1 MEDLSLLR
9 SVIIFGRLFDLSG
22 GNLADL
28 VSWVRLIVKIS
39 CFTRATALSLFEV
52 VFDIVDSHSL
62 LARSELRLNLCCLQ
76 SRALNVFLVRFL
88 GLGNDLSIA
97 LNVLVLRFE
106 HRDLISQLLNL
117 KLVLLVEIIR
127 IAQHFLY

>member
-9 SVIIFGRLFDLSG
+9 SVIIFGWLFDLSG

-39 CFTRATALSLFEV
+39 SFTRATALSLFEV
-52 VFDIVDSHSL
+52 VFDSHGL

-127 IAQHFLY
+127 ITQHFLY

>member
-1 MEDLSLLR
+1 MFGWLVDLS
-9 SVIIFGRLFDLSG
+9 S

-28 VSWVRLIVKIS
+28 VSRVRLVVKIGS
-39 CFTRATALSLFEV
+39 FTRATALSLFEV
-52 VFDIVDSHSL
+52 VFDSHSL

-76 SRALNVFLVRFL
+76 GGAINVFLGRFL
-88 GLGNDLSIA
+88 GLRNGLSIA

-106 HRDLISQLLNL
+106 HCDLISQLLNL

-127 IAQHFLY
+127 IAKHFLY

>member
-106 HRDLISQLLNL
+106 HCDLISQLLNL

>member
-9 SVIIFGRLFDLSG
+9 SVIIFGWLFDLSG

-39 CFTRATALSLFEV
+39 SFTRATALSLFEV

-106 HRDLISQLLNL
+106 HRDFISQLLNL

>member
-9 SVIIFGRLFDLSG
+9 RVIMFGWLVDLSS

-28 VSWVRLIVKIS
+28 VSRVRLVVKIS

-52 VFDIVDSHSL
+52 VLDSPSL

-76 SRALNVFLVRFL
+76 SRALNVFL

-106 HRDLISQLLNL
+106 HCDLIS
-117 KLVLLVEIIR
+117 
-127 IAQHFLY
+127 

>member
-9 SVIIFGRLFDLSG
+9 SVIIFGWLFNLSG

-52 VFDIVDSHSL
+52 VFDSHSL
-62 LARSELRLNLCCLQ
+62 LARSELLRLNLCCLQ

-106 HRDLISQLLNL
+106 HCDLISQLLNL

>member
-9 SVIIFGRLFDLSG
+9 SVIIFGWLFDLSG

-106 HRDLISQLLNL
+106 HCDLISQLLNL

-127 IAQHFLY
+127 IAQNFLY

>member
-1 MEDLSLLR
+1 MR
-9 SVIIFGRLFDLSG
+9 SVIIFGWLVDLSG
-22 GNLADL
+22 DNLADL

-39 CFTRATALSLFEV
+39 SFTRATALSLFEV
-52 VFDIVDSHSL
+52 VFDSHGL

-88 GLGNDLSIA
+88 GLGNDLS
-97 LNVLVLRFE
+97 NVLVLRFE
-106 HRDLISQLLNL
+106 HRDFISQLLNL

>member
-9 SVIIFGRLFDLSG
+9 RVIMFGWLVDLSS

-28 VSWVRLIVKIS
+28 VSRVRLVVKIGS
-39 CFTRATALSLFEV
+39 FTRATALSLFEV
-52 VFDIVDSHSL
+52 VFDSHSL

-76 SRALNVFLVRFL
+76 SRAIKVFLGRFL
-88 GLGNDLSIA
+88 SLRNGLSIA

-106 HRDLISQLLNL
+106 HCYLISQLLNL

-127 IAQHFLY
+127 IAKHFLY

>member
-9 SVIIFGRLFDLSG
+9 SVIIFGWLVDLSG

-106 HRDLISQLLNL
+106 HRDFISQLLNL

>member
-9 SVIIFGRLFDLSG
+9 SVIIFGWLFDLSG